1 MKTKIIDSNCTL
13 EKGRTKRL
21 LLEMDRCAVERAIIA
36 PAKNFVA
43 VDNRPG
49 NAYIARA
56 VRENPGR
63 FIGFA
68 VASPWFGKK
77 AVDELERARDLGLT
91 GLRIDP
97 AVQGFILTDPLVSP
111 LVDFAERAGWP
122 VFCTTGM
129 PVYSMPFQLAEL
141 AEKYPRV
148 KFIMGHGAFSDFWYD
163 VPDALNRCPNLSIE
177 TSYILPSQI
186 SHWIKAAGIQKFVFG
201 SDYPFSSLSLELK
214 KISLL
219 KKDVDKGRILRKNIQ
234 SVLGRRR

>member
-1 MKTKIIDSNCTL
+1 MKTKVIDSNCTL

-21 LLEMDRCAVERAIIA
+21 LLQMDRCAVERAIIA
-36 PAKNFVA
+36 PAKNFAA
-43 VDNRPG
+43 VDNRTG

-63 FIGFA
+63 FLGFA
-68 VASPWFGKK
+68 VATPWSGKK
-77 AVDELERARDLGLT
+77 AVIELERACDLGLT

-97 AVQGFILTDPLVSP
+97 AVQGFILTDPQVFP
-111 LVDFAERAGWP
+111 LIEFAEKAGWP

-129 PVYSMPFQLAEL
+129 PIYSMPFQLAEL

-148 KFIMGHGAFSDFWYD
+148 KFVMGHGAFSDFWYD
-163 VPDALNRCPNLSIE
+163 VPDSLNRCPNLYIE

-186 SHWIKAAGIQKFVFG
+186 THWVKVAGIQKFVFG

-219 KKDVDKGRILRKNIQ
+219 KTNIDKRRILWENIQ
-234 SVLGRRR
+234 SVLGRG

>member
-1 MKTKIIDSNCTL
+1 MNTKVIDSNCTL

-21 LLEMDRCAVERAIIA
+21 LLEMDRHAIERAFIG

-43 VDNRPG
+43 VDNRTG
-49 NAYIARA
+49 NAYISKAM
-56 VRENPGR
+56 RENPGR
-63 FIGFA
+63 FIGYS
-68 VASPWFGKK
+68 VASPWHGKK
-77 AVDELERARDLGLT
+77 AITELERARDLGLT

-97 AVQGFILTDPLVSP
+97 AVQGFILTDPLVFP
-111 LVDFAERAGWP
+111 LIEFAERAGWP

-163 VPDALNRCPNLSIE
+163 VPDALNRCPNIE

-186 SHWIKAAGIQKFVFG
+186 SHWIKVAGIQKFVFG
-201 SDYPFSSLSLELK
+201 SDYPFSSLHLELK

-219 KKDVDKGRILRKNIQ
+219 KADIDKRRILRKNIQ
-234 SVLGRRR
+234 SVLRRRR

>member
-1 MKTKIIDSNCTL
+1 MKTKVIDSNCTL

-21 LLEMDRCAVERAIIA
+21 LLAMDRNGVERAVIG

-49 NAYIARA
+49 NAYVARA
-56 VRENPGR
+56 VGENPGR

-68 VASPWFGKK
+68 VATPWAGKR
-77 AVDELERARDLGLT
+77 AIAELERARDLGLT

-97 AVQGFILTDPLVSP
+97 AVQGFILTDPQVFP
-111 LVDFAERAGWP
+111 LIEFAEKAGWP

-163 VPDALNRCPNLSIE
+163 VPDSLNRCPNLYIE

-186 SHWIKAAGIQKFVFG
+186 THWIRVAGIQKFVFG
-201 SDYPFSSLSLELK
+201 SDYPFSSLPLELK

-219 KKDVDKGRILRKNIQ
+219 REDIDKRRILRKNIQ

>member
-1 MKTKIIDSNCTL
+1 MKTKVIDSNCTL

-21 LLEMDRCAVERAIIA
+21 LQEMDRSGVERAVIG

-43 VDNRPG
+43 VDSRPG

-63 FIGFA
+63 FAGFA
-68 VASPWFGKK
+68 VASPWSGQK
-77 AVDELERARDLGLT
+77 AVTELERARDLGLT

-97 AVQGFILTDPLVSP
+97 AVQGFILTDPQVFP
-111 LVDFAERAGWP
+111 LIEFAEKAGWP
-122 VFCTTGM
+122 VFCTTGT
-129 PVYSMPFQLAEL
+129 PIYSMPFQLAEL
-141 AEKYPRV
+141 AEMYPRV
-148 KFIMGHGAFSDFWYD
+148 KFILGHGAFSDFWYD
-163 VPDALNRCPNLSIE
+163 VPDSLNRCPNLYIE

-186 SHWIKAAGIQKFVFG
+186 THWIKAAGIQKFVFG
-201 SDYPFSSLSLELK
+201 SDYPFSSLPLELK

-219 KKDVDKGRILRKNIQ
+219 KEDIDKPRILRKNIL